1 MAVSQQQQL
10 LVAGQQLQSTSSIPQ
25 PVYVNLRA
33 TTTCTSSNV
42 QNVHKL
48 LQQGSVNT
56 KKPVVLNLGNIN
68 NIRHGVNANQPS
80 NINLPIGTRLVVP
93 SAAGL
98 NQQISISTGL
108 YIFRETYA
116 YKLIMKVIYV
126 VKVDK
131 DMILLRQLNTD
142 FYYLFRFFPPNKE
155 KNNCLLHFYFI
166 PLKYNIPTCN
176 LSLSFSK

>member
-25 PVYVNLRA
+25 PVYVNLGA

-48 LQQGSVNT
+48 LQQGNVNT

-68 NIRHGVNANQPS
+68 NIRQGVNANQPS

-116 YKLIMKVIYV
+116 FKLIMKVIYV

-131 DMILLRQLNTD
+131 DMILLRQFKNTD
-142 FYYLFRFFPPNKE
+142 FYYLFRFFKPNKE
-155 KNNCLLHFYFI
+155 KNICLLHLYFI
-166 PLKYNIPTCN
+166 HQTYNRLK
-176 LSLSFSK
+176 FFKFF